1 MDDREL
7 NPLSKE
13 HSTSSYDNHMM
24 FYSGHMARLQVKF
37 CQDDAV
43 NVIRMVM
50 EWAALFEI
58 WGMMES

>member
-1 MDDREL
+1 MV
-7 NPLSKE
+7 
-13 HSTSSYDNHMM
+13 
-24 FYSGHMARLQVKF
+24 RLLVKF